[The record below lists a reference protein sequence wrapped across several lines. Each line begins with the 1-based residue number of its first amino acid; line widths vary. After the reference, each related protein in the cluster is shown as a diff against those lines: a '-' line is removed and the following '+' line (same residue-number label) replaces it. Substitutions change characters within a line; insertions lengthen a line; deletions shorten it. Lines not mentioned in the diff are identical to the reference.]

1 MKLDIYANYG
11 MLSNEKRTIYILNP
25 DAEANEK
32 VSVIIPNHL
41 IGGENVCGDL
51 LISFDGVEYL
61 LADVLTSRHN
71 KPALLIPGPD
81 MYHGY
86 VALETI

>member
-11 MLSNEKRTIYILNP
+11 MLANEKRTIYTLAP
-25 DAEANEK
+25 DAETTEK
-32 VSVIIPNHL
+32 ASVIIPDHL
-41 IGGENVCGDL
+41 IGGENVYGDL
-51 LISFDGVEYL
+51 LISFGGVEYL
-61 LADVLTSRHN
+61 LTDVLTSRYN

-86 VALETI
+86 VALETV